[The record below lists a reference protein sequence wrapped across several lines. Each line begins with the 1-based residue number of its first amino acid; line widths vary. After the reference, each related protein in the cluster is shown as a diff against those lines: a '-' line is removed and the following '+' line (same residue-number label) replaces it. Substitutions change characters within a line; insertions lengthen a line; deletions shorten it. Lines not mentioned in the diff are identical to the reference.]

1 MVYVLWLVGW
11 LVIWLCVCD
20 YAGVL
25 LAMTT
30 MTDDDNNYY
39 NNNVLCVPIEHT
51 HTHIVLL

>member
-1 MVYVLWLVGW
+1 MDGQKKRTDEWLIGYGLRSVVGW

-30 MTDDDNNYY
+30 MTDDDGR
-39 NNNVLCVPIEHT
+39 
-51 HTHIVLL
+51 